1 MDTIELVLR
10 ILLVIDA
17 IALIGL
23 VMIQQGRGASMGAA
37 FGSGASQTMF
47 GSAGASSF
55 LTRLT
60 AWLAAAFFALT
71 FGLAWSARER
81 AEALGTAGIPEV
93 PATEAPAPEAPA
105 EEEAEVPT
113 LEAEGPARPEAREG
127 AGDVPAL
134 ENGASDDVPGAAA
147 EVPGASPDDA

>member
-1 MDTIELVLR
+1 METIELVLR

-55 LTRLT
+55 LTSLT

-93 PATEAPAPEAPA
+93 PAAEAPAPEPAP
-105 EEEAEVPT
+105 EEEFEVPALDAEVPS
-113 LEAEGPARPEAREG
+113 RPESG
-127 AGDVPAL
+127 DGGGDVPAL
-134 ENGASDDVPGAAA
+134 ENGAADEATGAAS
-147 EVPGASPDDA
+147 EVPETKPEDA

>member
-55 LTRLT
+55 LTSLT

-81 AEALGTAGIPEV
+81 AEALGTAGIPEL
-93 PATEAPAPEAPA
+93 PAAEAAATEAPADEEVEVPA
-105 EEEAEVPT
+105 LDAEV
-113 LEAEGPARPEAREG
+113 PARPEARDG
-127 AGDVPAL
+127 AGDVPSL
-134 ENGASDDVPGAAA
+134 EDDSSD
-147 EVPGASPDDA
+147 EVPGGAPEVPETKPEDA